1 MPFSC
6 VLEVCVDSVASAM
19 AAEKGGAQRVE
30 LCSGLA
36 EGGITPSAGLIVMT
50 RKRVAIALH
59 VLIRPRAGDFGY
71 TADEFEVMKRDVAL
85 AKQLGVDGVVFG
97 ILGPDGRVDVPRTQE
112 LVELSRPLKVT
123 FHRAFDAAAD
133 LLTALEDV
141 IRTGADRILTSGGVP
156 TAKEGADVIA
166 SLVTAS
172 QGRVIVMACGTI
184 RAANVRRILDSTGVS
199 EVHANLQSLV
209 PRPVDESGRAPFPF
223 AGGRLQRLEVVPE
236 TVAAFLA
243 AATDGR
249 AAP

>member
-1 MPFSC
+1 MPCSC

-36 EGGITPSAGLIVMT
+36 EGGITPSAGLIAMT

-71 TADEFEVMKRDVAL
+71 TADEFEVMKRDIAL
-85 AKQLGVDGVVFG
+85 AKQLGVEGVVFG
-97 ILGPDGRVDVPRTQE
+97 ILGPEGRVDVPRTQE

-123 FHRAFDAAAD
+123 FHRAFDAVA
-133 LLTALEDV
+133 
-141 IRTGADRILTSGGVP
+141 TGADRILTSGGVP
-156 TAKEGADVIA
+156 TAKEGADLIA

-184 RAANVRRILDSTGVS
+184 RAANVRKILESTGVH

-209 PRPVDESGRAPFPF
+209 PRPADETDRTPFPF
-223 AGGRLQRLEVVPE
+223 IGGRLQRLEVVPE

-249 AAP
+249 SAP

>member
-1 MPFSC
+1 
-6 VLEVCVDSVASAM
+6 M

-36 EGGITPSAGLIVMT
+36 EGGITPSAGLIAMT

-71 TADEFEVMKRDVAL
+71 TADEFEVMKRDIAL
-85 AKQLGVDGVVFG
+85 AKQLGVEGVVFG
-97 ILGPDGRVDVPRTQE
+97 ILGPEGRVDVPRTQE

-133 LLTALEDV
+133 LVNALEDV

-184 RAANVRRILDSTGVS
+184 RAANVREILESTGVH
-199 EVHANLQSLV
+199 EDHVILQLV
-209 PRPVDESGRAPFPF
+209 PCPTNETGRTPFPF

-236 TVAAFLA
+236 TVATFLA
-243 AATDGR
+243 AATDR
-249 AAP
+249 RSAP